1 MIYVHRQLRISGR
14 RRRRPR
20 RIPRLFRKL
29 VKPNPLQ
36 LWLRSVREL
45 RQ

>member
-1 MIYVHRQLRISGR
+1 MIYAARKLRLSGR
-14 RRRRPR
+14 RRRRRR

-29 VKPNPLQ
+29 VKPNPVE
-36 LWLRSVREL
+36 LWLRSLREF